1 MSSSIELE
9 TIEKPSLPLQA
20 TLQIARAITIKRRS
34 LFFLTFVF
42 FVMPYS
48 MQDLSS
54 LTRDPV
60 WAMAVN
66 ALSPNHWTTREF
78 PKIVF
83 IYLFF

>member
-42 FVMPYS
+42 FCH
-48 MQDLSS
+48 
-54 LTRDPV
+54 
-60 WAMAVN
+60 
-66 ALSPNHWTTREF
+66 ALQHAGS
-78 PKIVF
+78 
-83 IYLFF
+83 